1 MSDYGP
7 QHEQVVAMIERTRV
21 LTAEEVT
28 ALGVAWYAAWGAAW
42 GAARGVAR
50 DAAWDAAWGADRRAA
65 WDADLDAVWYAA
77 RYAARG
83 AARDTACALV
93 ARDLIGQ
100 YGFTQE
106 QYDLLTG
113 AWRTTIGPIH
123 PDDKDRP

>member
-65 WDADLDAVWYAA
+65 WDAVGDA
-77 RYAARG
+77 
-83 AARDTACALV
+83 ACALV
-93 ARDLIGQ
+93 VRDLIGQ

-113 AWRTTIGPIH
+113 PWRTVIGPIH
-123 PDDKDRP
+123 PDDKDLS